1 MQTVT
6 VNDKRITYVQNA
18 SCHFYWNMNLTVA
31 ARTGKEQTCNMIGLG
46 FSNVLNMYKHALSIS
61 TVNENLHLDPSLSR

>member
-46 FSNVLNMYKHALSIS
+46 FSNVINMYNFKDKTRIVHFYSQRKFTS
-61 TVNENLHLDPSLSR
+61 